1 MRGDENMKK
10 ILRAAPMV
18 ALLLGV
24 AATLSACGSGVK
36 FVRMDATEF
45 PPKDDSAKIEI
56 FEGDI
61 TAPHIVIGTLTA
73 KKDMDPTYNDQ
84 STYDQ
89 VMETLKQEARKVGAD
104 ALINV
109 RPLTAEG
116 GGLKSRVQVT
126 ATAVRYLEK
135 TETITSASIR

>member
-1 MRGDENMKK
+1 MKR
-10 ILRAAPMV
+10 IIRATPLV
-18 ALLLGV
+18 ALLIGV
-24 AATLSACGSGVK
+24 AAALSACGSGVK

-61 TAPHIVIGTLTA
+61 TAPHIVIGTLSA
-73 KKDMDPTYNDQ
+73 KKDMDPSYNDQ
-84 STYDQ
+84 STYDE
-89 VMETLKQEARKVGAD
+89 VMDTLKEEARKVGAD
-104 ALINV
+104 ALVNV

-135 TETITSASIR
+135 AETVTSAPAR